1 MPHNFSL
8 TDITHY
14 NLKDLDLITI
24 NAAERAV
31 LKTIKDKVVEW
42 ECMMH
47 SAIQQKDPDLL
58 SANAYK
64 SWATAGELLRY
75 AISYAVS
82 GLFLEV
88 LHSRTAATPF
98 LLTPENTDT

>member
-1 MPHNFSL
+1 MPHDFYT
-8 TDITHY
+8 TDMTHY
-14 NLKDLDLITI
+14 NLKDLDLVTI

-31 LKTIKDKVVEW
+31 LKTIKEKVVEW

-47 SAIQQKDPDLL
+47 RAIQQKDPDLL

-75 AISYAVS
+75 SISYAVS
-82 GLFLEV
+82 ELFLEV

-98 LLTPENTDT
+98 LLTPHNTDP